1 MLHRSSIAAAALAL
15 PLLALALDARG
26 SDDAKYPDWSG
37 EWVRAGAA
45 NFDPSKP
52 PGERQQAPLTK
63 EYQAIL
69 DASVADQAAGGQ
81 GNNPMARCIP
91 PGMPRMMIGY
101 GGIEFIMTEAVTV
114 MVFADPMRQYRRI
127 FTDGRTWPEKI
138 MPTYSGYSIGSW
150 QNGGGIGRFDTL
162 VVETRGLKGPRVYE
176 NSGIP
181 LHANN
186 QSIIK
191 ERFYLDKASPNVLY
205 DEMTV
210 IDDALTRPWSVKRT
224 FGRQPTTLW
233 FEAICGEDDHQV
245 RIGAEDYYVSADGF
259 LMPTRKDQPPPDL
272 RLFGRSQK

>member
-1 MLHRSSIAAAALAL
+1 MLDRSSIAAVLLAL
-15 PLLALALDARG
+15 PLLMPIARAQAF
-26 SDDAKYPDWSG
+26 DDAKYPDWKG
-37 EWVRAGAA
+37 QWVRIGAA

-52 PGERQQAPLTK
+52 PGQAQQAPLTK

-101 GGIEFIMTEAVTV
+101 GGIEFIMTETITI

-127 FTDGRTWPEKI
+127 FTDGRAWPEKI
-138 MPTYSGYSIGSW
+138 MPTYSGYSIGRW
-150 QNGGGIGRFDTL
+150 EDGDGDGRLDTL
-162 VVETRGLKGPRVYE
+162 VVETRGLRGPRVYE

-186 QSIIK
+186 QSVIK
-191 ERFYLDKASPNVLY
+191 ERIYLDKANPSLLY
-205 DEMTV
+205 DEVTV
-210 IDDALTRPWSVKRT
+210 IDRALTRPWSVKRT
-224 FGRQPTTLW
+224 FGRQRTPVW

-245 RIGAEDYYVSADGF
+245 RIGTEDYYISADGL
-259 LMPTRKDQPPPDL
+259 LMPTRKDQASPEL
-272 RLFGRSQK
+272 RFFSQPQK

>member
-1 MLHRSSIAAAALAL
+1 MLDRSSIAAVALAL
-15 PLLALALDARG
+15 PLLMPIGRAQAL
-26 SDDAKYPDWSG
+26 DDAKYPDWKG
-37 EWVRAGAA
+37 QWVRIGAA
-45 NFDPSKP
+45 NFDPDKP
-52 PGERQQAPLTK
+52 PGQRQRAPLTK
-63 EYQAIL
+63 EYQAVL

-101 GGIEFIMTEAVTV
+101 GGIEFIMTEAITI

-127 FTDGRTWPEKI
+127 HTDGRAWPEKI
-138 MPTYSGYSIGSW
+138 IPTYSGYSIGKWEDSD
-150 QNGGGIGRFDTL
+150 GDGRFDTL

-191 ERFYLDKASPNVLY
+191 ERIHLDKASPGLLF
-205 DEMTV
+205 DELTV

-224 FGRQPTTLW
+224 FGRQPTPVW

-245 RIGAEDYYVSADGF
+245 RIGPDDFYISADGL

-272 RLFGRSQK
+272 RFFSQPQR